1 MLPTVHHHKSE
12 HNVCRKRNSDLL
24 SRMERG
30 GWREA
35 QGGAG
40 KGNVMYERRIK
51 KIKKNKEKK
60 TLF

>member
-1 MLPTVHHHKSE
+1 MFVGNVTVT
-12 HNVCRKRNSDLL
+12 LL

-40 KGNVMYERRIK
+40 KENVMYERRIK